1 MGNQTEAPILEFT
14 SHVQGKNA
22 KVRVFVD
29 RVEWER
35 GKSVSAG
42 KITAGL
48 MTGGLSLAATGV
60 RTRKGAGTE
69 VILLRSVTSVT
80 SRRDSLLNDAVSVIT
95 SGNTIDFRVSK
106 GEGEQITRVLL
117 DLVAGRHPAQT
128 QAHAPAGGS
137 APQYP
142 STPPNPAT
150 SDVGEKLQ
158 QLASLHAQG
167 VLTDAEFAAAKSKAL
182 GL

>member
-1 MGNQTEAPILEFT
+1 MGNQSEAPILEFT

-22 KVRVFVD
+22 KVRVFTD

-35 GKSVSAG
+35 GKAVSAG

-48 MTGGLSLAATGV
+48 MTAGLSLAATGV

-80 SRRDSLLNDAVSVIT
+80 SRRDTLLNDAVSVIT

-117 DLVAGRHPAQT
+117 DLVGGRHPAQAARP
-128 QAHAPAGGS
+128 AHAPAVPQHHP
-137 APQYP
+137 APGH
-142 STPPNPAT
+142 T
-150 SDVGEKLQ
+150 DVGEKLQ